1 MATAVVAEQR
11 IPFTFDH
18 DTHIY
23 RVQGQRILSVT
34 QIIKESGLINFDFV
48 DAHVLARKTQLGR
61 LVHQA
66 CHFYDENDLPSAL
79 PEEVEARLEGY
90 IKFRKES
97 GYVPACNEFQQ
108 IASVH
113 GMRYGMQ
120 FDSIGTIGEL
130 PYLVDIKNSATAH
143 PAWGVQTAA
152 YELGIPKPLP
162 FRNYQRIA
170 VQLKDDATYRVHTYK
185 EPSDAQI
192 FLSCLAIA
200 TWKQNKKLSA
210 A

>member
-1 MATAVVAEQR
+1 MRTFSRAKLNSDGWFTRPATSTTR
-11 IPFTFDH
+11 TISPRSFLKKSK
-18 DTHIY
+18 
-23 RVQGQRILSVT
+23 R
-34 QIIKESGLINFDFV
+34 
-48 DAHVLARKTQLGR
+48 
-61 LVHQA
+61 A
-66 CHFYDENDLPSAL
+66 CRAISSS
-79 PEEVEARLEGY
+79 
-90 IKFRKES
+90 RKES

-108 IASVH
+108 IALVN

-185 EPSDAQI
+185 EPSDGQV